1 MTFVPLRDVSVK
13 LNSAE
18 LFPKLV
24 LARAEGRPIFRTVLL
39 H

>member
-18 LFPKLV
+18 LSPKLV
-24 LARAEGRPIFRTVLL
+24 LARAEGHPIFRMVLL